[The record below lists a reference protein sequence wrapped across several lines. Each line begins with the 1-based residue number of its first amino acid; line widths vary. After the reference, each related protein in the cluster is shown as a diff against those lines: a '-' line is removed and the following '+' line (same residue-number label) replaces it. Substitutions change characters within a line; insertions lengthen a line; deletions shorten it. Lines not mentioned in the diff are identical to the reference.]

1 MADKARA
8 RVVLDADDIERSLKR
23 IAHEILE
30 RNKGAE
36 NLILLGIPTRGVPL
50 ARRLRDALREAGGVE
65 VPAGSLDITMYRDDL
80 RSNPIRVP
88 HPTSIPDGGID
99 AATVVLVDDVFY
111 SGRTIRSALE
121 AIADIGRP
129 AAVQLAVLVDRGLPI
144 RADYVGKNLP
154 TSRTEKV
161 RVNLAPVDEADFVAI
176 EEA

>member
-121 AIADIGRP
+121 ADPRP
-129 AAVQLAVLVDRGLPI
+129 SSSPSWWTAGTASCRFARTTSERTCRR
-144 RADYVGKNLP
+144 RAPKRCG
-154 TSRTEKV
+154 
-161 RVNLAPVDEADFVAI
+161 
-176 EEA
+176 